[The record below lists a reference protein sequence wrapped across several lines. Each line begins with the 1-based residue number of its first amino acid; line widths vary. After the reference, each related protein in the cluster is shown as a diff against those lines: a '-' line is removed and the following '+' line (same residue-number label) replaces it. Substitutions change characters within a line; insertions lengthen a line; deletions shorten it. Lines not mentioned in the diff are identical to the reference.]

1 MTKCLCV
8 LCVPCG
14 IAPMAHATH
23 AFAAIVVPG
32 FPSAA
37 SLPESSLGRQIHR
50 RQPSPHGELFHQP
63 KWDRRVRRCA
73 IPPTGREREEEALM
87 GKRSTF
93 ERVAG
98 DFYPTPFA
106 AVPPLIPHL
115 RAARVRTF
123 AEPCCGDGALILHL
137 ESSRLRCVYQG
148 DISAGQDALVLGSYG
163 EADAIITN
171 PPYARPLMHA
181 LIAHFQRIAPTWLL
195 LEMDW
200 AATRQAE
207 PFLPSCSDI
216 VVVGRLRLIEGTKH
230 AGKENFGWF
239 RFTAN
244 HASGPILHPRVSP
257 SRPSRS
263 CGQCGASYR
272 PQRADSRFCSDTCRQ
287 RAHRARITVT
297 QP

>member
-1 MTKCLCV
+1 
-8 LCVPCG
+8 
-14 IAPMAHATH
+14 
-23 AFAAIVVPG
+23 
-32 FPSAA
+32 
-37 SLPESSLGRQIHR
+37 
-50 RQPSPHGELFHQP
+50 
-63 KWDRRVRRCA
+63 
-73 IPPTGREREEEALM
+73 M

-93 ERVAG
+93 GRVAG

-137 ESSRLRCVYQG
+137 ESFRLRCVYQG
-148 DISAGQDALVLGSYG
+148 DISAGQDALALGSYG

>member
-1 MTKCLCV
+1 
-8 LCVPCG
+8 
-14 IAPMAHATH
+14 
-23 AFAAIVVPG
+23 
-32 FPSAA
+32 
-37 SLPESSLGRQIHR
+37 
-50 RQPSPHGELFHQP
+50 
-63 KWDRRVRRCA
+63 
-73 IPPTGREREEEALM
+73 M

-93 ERVAG
+93 ERRER
-98 DFYPTPFA
+98 DFYPTPAA

-123 AEPCCGDGALILHL
+123 AEPCCGDGSLVKHL
-137 ESSRLRCVYQG
+137 TSHRLRCVYQG
-148 DISAGQDALVLGSYG
+148 DISTGQDALVLDSYSG
-163 EADAIITN
+163 ADVGITN
-171 PPYARPLMHA
+171 PPYGPRSLMHE
-181 LIAHFQRIAPTWLL
+181 LIVHLQRIAPTWLL
-195 LEMDW
+195 LELDW

-263 CGQCGASYR
+263 CGQCRASYR
-272 PQRADSRFCSDTCRQ
+272 PQRANSRFCSDTCRQ
-287 RAHRARITVT
+287 RAHRARLSVT
-297 QP
+297 